1 MASNGDI
8 APPPPEEI
16 QLEMSNKNGTSGKTA
31 TSITYDSA
39 RGTPTDGLPPVEQ
52 FDPLPAPPSYNDVIT
67 QPNGS
72 VEKDS
77 PAILEVS
84 TTTAN
89 GVHADKY
96 KNIDMENGNVP
107 DGDGKKDGDDDDDGD
122 KKDDKAETVQ
132 MVSFS
137 QLFRFA
143 NCTDGFLLMGGVL
156 AAMVHGLAFPL
167 MVIVFGGMT
176 DSLVESGTNN
186 SAGWNVSLPNGTTY
200 DDFVQEEIDKAMNEF
215 LKDMN
220 RYALYFVFIGL
231 GAFVAAYFQIT
242 CFVTTAERQ
251 AYLMRTKF
259 FRSILRQEIGWFDTN
274 PSGELS
280 TRLSDDITKIKS
292 GIGDKLGT
300 FVQYFTAF
308 LGGFVVGFIY
318 GWELTL
324 VILAVSPLLAVCAF
338 LMTKLITSMTGTELD
353 AYAKAGAVAE
363 EVLSAIRTVAAF
375 GGEKKEAERYRDN
388 LHSAKSV
395 GIKKGVVS
403 GAGMG
408 ITFLIVFCTYALG
421 FWYGTQ
427 LILDPDNDYT
437 IGSMLTVFFAVLI
450 GAFSLGNA
458 GPSIGDI
465 AVARGAARKIWDIID
480 LIPSIDSSSPDGE
493 KPPIIGN
500 IELEDV
506 HFQYPSRPDVKVLQG
521 MNLSV
526 SVGQTV
532 ALVGA
537 SGCGKSTTV
546 SLIQRFY
553 DVISGCV
560 RIDGKDV
567 RDMNLN
573 WLRTHVGVVSQEP
586 VLFATTIAENI
597 RYGREDVT
605 QAEIEKA
612 CKEANCHDF
621 ISGLPDAYNTMVG
634 QRGAQL
640 SGGQKQRVAIAR
652 ALVRDPKILLLDEA
666 TSALDT
672 ESEATVQAAL
682 DKASE
687 GRTTVVIAHRLTT
700 IRNAD
705 KICAV
710 QNGVIMEEGN
720 HDVLMAQEGLYY
732 QLVMM
737 QTKKKDGDSD
747 DEDEADEFEL
757 KRPLSS
763 LKRNESGKRTSHKKL
778 SRTFSHE
785 SKKSAAEEEEGEE
798 EKDEIP
804 EVGMSRIMKMNRPEW
819 PYILG
824 GSLAAVLN
832 GAVQP
837 AFAIIFSKII
847 SVFALPED
855 QIEEEAELFCILFVV
870 IGVASGIAFVLQSSF
885 FGKSGEEL
893 TLRLRH
899 LSFTAM
905 LKQEIGWFDDS
916 KNSTGALTTRLAT
929 DASLVQGAAG
939 IRIATVIQSIANMGT
954 GIIIAF
960 YFGWEMTLVVL
971 ACVPFMAVGG
981 ALEMKMLAGFATAD
995 KEALEGAGKVASEA
1009 IDNIRTVASLT
1020 KESKFYQLY
1029 CDLLYPPHKASLKKA
1044 HIFGL
1049 TFGFAQCMVFLVHA
1063 VAFRFGA
1070 WMIELNRMTF
1080 EEVFLVFSC
1089 IAFGAMALG
1098 QASAFAPD
1106 AAKAKLAANNIFFL
1120 LDREPEIDSSSPD
1133 GLKPD
1138 KCDSVIE
1145 FHDVKFRYPTRPD
1158 VPVLRGF
1165 NIKVNTGQRVALVG
1179 SSGCGKSTAIQLTE
1193 RFYNTLAGHVSLDGK
1208 DLVDLNIQWLR
1219 SQIGIV
1225 SQEPILFDCTIAE
1238 NIAYGDNSREPS
1250 MDEIIDAAKNAN
1262 IHSFIDSLP
1271 LGYETRVGDKGTQLS
1286 GGQKQRVAIAR
1297 ALLRNPKILL
1307 LDEATSALDTESE
1320 RVVQEALDKA
1330 SEGRTCIVIAH
1341 RLSTIQDADRIF
1353 VIHHGRVVEE
1363 GKHSE
1368 LIAKEGVY
1376 YRLNNTQATMK

>member
-1 MASNGDI
+1 MASNGDTTS
-8 APPPPEEI
+8 PPSKEI
-16 QLEMSNKNGTSGKTA
+16 ELEMSNKNGTS
-31 TSITYDSA
+31 
-39 RGTPTDGLPPVEQ
+39 
-52 FDPLPAPPSYNDVIT
+52 DPLPAPPSYNDVIT

-89 GVHADKY
+89 GVHEEKY
-96 KNIDMENGNVP
+96 KNKDMENGNVP

-143 NCTDGFLLMGGVL
+143 NCTDAFLLMGGVL

-200 DDFVQEEIDKAMNEF
+200 DDYVEEEMEKAMEEF
-215 LKDMN
+215 LRDMN
-220 RYALYFVFIGL
+220 KYALYFVFIGV

-242 CFVTTAERQ
+242 CLVTTAERQ
-251 AYLMRTKF
+251 AYLMRTSF

-280 TRLSDDITKIKS
+280 TRLSDDINKIKS

-300 FVQYFTAF
+300 FVQFFTAF
-308 LGGFVVGFIY
+308 LGGFIVGFIF

-338 LMTKLITSMTGTELD
+338 LMTKLITSMTSTELD

-375 GGEKKEAERYRDN
+375 GGEKKETERYRDN
-388 LHSAKSV
+388 LHSAKTV

-403 GAGMG
+403 GVGMG
-408 ITFLIVFCTYALG
+408 VTFLLVFCTYALG

-427 LILDPDNDYT
+427 LILNPDKDYT

-458 GPSIGDI
+458 APSIGDI

-480 LIPSIDSSSPDGE
+480 LIPLIDSSSPDGE
-493 KPPIIGN
+493 KPPINGN

-573 WLRTHVGVVSQEP
+573 WLRTHIGVVSQEP

-597 RYGREDVT
+597 RYGRGDVT

-682 DKASE
+682 DKASV

-720 HDVLMAQEGLYY
+720 HDILMAKEGIYY

-747 DEDEADEFEL
+747 DEDDKNFPIDDEADELEM

-778 SRTFSHE
+778 SRTFSNE
-785 SKKSAAEEEEGEE
+785 SKKSGAEEEEEGEE
-798 EKDEIP
+798 EDEIP

-824 GSLAAVLN
+824 GTFAAALN

-847 SVFALPED
+847 AVFALPED
-855 QIEEEAELFCILFVV
+855 QIEDEAAFFCMLFVL
-870 IGVASGIAFVLQSSF
+870 IGVISGLAYVFQSSF

-905 LKQEIGWFDDS
+905 LRQEIGWFDDS

-981 ALEMKMLAGFATAD
+981 AVHMKMLAGFATAD

-1020 KESKFYQLY
+1020 KESKFYELY

-1044 HIFGL
+1044 HIYGL
-1049 TFGFAQCMVFLVHA
+1049 TFGFAQGMIYLVHA

-1070 WMIELNRMTF
+1070 WMIELDRMTF
-1080 EEVFLVFSC
+1080 EEVFLVFAC

-1106 AAKAKLAANNIFFL
+1106 AAKAKMAANNIFFL

-1138 KCDSVIE
+1138 KCDSVVE

-1193 RFYNTLAGHVSLDGK
+1193 RFYNTLDGHVSLDGK
-1208 DLVDLNIQWLR
+1208 DLVELNIQWLR
-1219 SQIGIV
+1219 AQIGIV
-1225 SQEPILFDCTIAE
+1225 SQEPILFDRTIAE

-1262 IHSFIDSLP
+1262 IHNFIDSLP

-1363 GKHSE
+1363 GKHGE

-1376 YRLNNTQATMK
+1376 YRLNNTQASMK

>member
-1 MASNGDI
+1 MASTGET
-8 APPPPEEI
+8 PPQPPEQI
-16 QLEMSNKNGTSGKTA
+16 QLEVSTNTGPSNGTSDT
-31 TSITYDSA
+31 I
-39 RGTPTDGLPPVEQ
+39 P
-52 FDPLPAPPSYNDVIT
+52 PPSYNET
-67 QPNGS
+67 MSKPNGH

-77 PAILEVS
+77 PAILEVA

-89 GVHADKY
+89 GPEKY
-96 KNIDMENGNVP
+96 SKGVEMENGDVP
-107 DGDGKKDGDDDDDGD
+107 EGEDKKEDGDGEKKDEE
-122 KKDDKAETVQ
+122 KTEVVQ

-137 QLFRFA
+137 QLFRFGT
-143 NCTDGFLLMGGVL
+143 CTDALLMVVGIL
-156 AAMVHGLAFPL
+156 AAMVHGLALPL

-176 DSLVESGTNN
+176 DSLVESGTNDT
-186 SAGWNVSLPNGTTY
+186 SLVNVSLPNGTTY
-200 DDFVQEEIDKAMNEF
+200 EDYIQEEIDAAMDEF

-220 RYALYFVFIGL
+220 RYAVYFVLIGV
-231 GAFVAAYFQIT
+231 GAFVAAYLQVA
-242 CFVTTAERQ
+242 CLVSSSERQ
-251 AYLMRTKF
+251 AYVIRTKF
-259 FRSILRQEIGWFDTN
+259 FRSILKQEIGWFDTN
-274 PSGELS
+274 PSGELT
-280 TRLSDDITKIKS
+280 TRLTDDINKIKS

-300 FVQYFTAF
+300 FVQFFTAF
-308 LGGFVVGFIY
+308 LGGFIVGFIY

-324 VILAVSPLLAVCAF
+324 VILAVSPLLAICAAA
-338 LMTKLITSMTGTELD
+338 MTKLLTSMTSLELD

-363 EVLSAIRTVAAF
+363 EVLSAIRTVVAF
-375 GGEKKEAERYRDN
+375 GGEEKEAGRYEKN
-388 LHSAKSV
+388 LHSAKAV
-395 GIKKGVVS
+395 GVKKGFVS
-403 GAGMG
+403 GLGMG
-408 ITFLIVFCTYALG
+408 LTYLIVFCTYALG

-437 IGSMLTVFFAVLI
+437 VGSMLTVFFAVII
-450 GAFSLGNA
+450 GAFSIGNA
-458 GPSIGDI
+458 SPSIGDI
-465 AVARGAARKIWDIID
+465 ATARGAAKKIWEIID
-480 LIPSIDSSSPDGE
+480 KVPLIDSSCTEGE
-493 KPPIIGN
+493 KPDVQGN
-500 IELEDV
+500 IEMEDV

-521 MNLSV
+521 LNLSV

-532 ALVGA
+532 ALVGS
-537 SGCGKSTTV
+537 SGCGKSTSV
-546 SLIQRFY
+546 ALIQRFY

-567 RDMNLN
+567 RDINVN

-586 VLFATTIAENI
+586 ILFATSIAENI
-597 RYGREDVT
+597 RYGRDDVT

-621 ISGLPDAYNTMVG
+621 ISMLPDGYKTLVG
-634 QRGAQL
+634 ARGAQL

-672 ESEATVQAAL
+672 ESESTVQAAL
-682 DKASE
+682 DKASV
-687 GRTTVVIAHRLTT
+687 GRTTLVIAHRLTT
-700 IRNAD
+700 VRNAD
-705 KICAV
+705 KICAI
-710 QNGVIMEEGN
+710 QNGVVMEEGN
-720 HDVLMAQEGLYY
+720 HDELMSKEGIYY

-737 QTKKKDGDSD
+737 QTKQKDENSDSED
-747 DEDEADEFEL
+747 DKASPSDEADELEL

-763 LKRNESGKRTSHKKL
+763 LKRNESGKQSSHKKL
-778 SRTFSHE
+778 SRTFSHD
-785 SKKSAAEEEEGEE
+785 SKKSDGKNEEEEEE
-798 EKDEIP
+798 DEDQIP
-804 EVGMSRIMKMNRPEW
+804 EVGMGRILKMNRPEW

-824 GSLAAVLN
+824 GTIAAALN

-847 SVFALPED
+847 AVFALPED
-855 QIEEEAELFCILFVV
+855 QIEDEVTIFCLAFVA
-870 IGVASGIAFVLQSSF
+870 IGVGSGIAFVCQSTF

-893 TLRLRH
+893 TMRLRY

-905 LKQEIGWFDDS
+905 LKQEMGWFDDS

-939 IRIATVIQSIANMGT
+939 IRIATVVQSIANMGT

-971 ACVPFMAVGG
+971 ACVPFMAIGG
-981 ALEMKMLAGFATAD
+981 ALEMKMLAGYAHAD
-995 KEALEGAGKVASEA
+995 KEALEDAGKVASEA
-1009 IDNIRTVASLT
+1009 IENIRTVASLAQ
-1020 KESKFYQLY
+1020 EDKFFNLY
-1029 CDLLYPPHKASLKKA
+1029 HDLLYPPHKASLKKA
-1044 HIFGL
+1044 HIYGL
-1049 TFGFAQCMVFLVHA
+1049 TFGFSQGMIYLVHA

-1106 AAKAKLAANNIFFL
+1106 AAKAKLAANNIFYL
-1120 LDREPEIDSSSPD
+1120 LDKESEIDSSSPD

-1138 KCDSVIE
+1138 KCDSVVE
-1145 FHDVKFRYPTRPD
+1145 FHDVRFRYPTRPD

-1193 RFYNTLAGHVSLDGK
+1193 RFYDTLSGHVSLDGT
-1208 DLVDLNIQWLR
+1208 DLTELNIKWLR
-1219 SQIGIV
+1219 AQIGIV

-1320 RVVQEALDKA
+1320 KVVQEALDKA

-1341 RLSTIQDADRIF
+1341 RLSTIQDADRIY
-1353 VIHHGRVVEE
+1353 VIHHGKVCES
-1363 GKHSE
+1363 GKHNDLMSS
-1368 LIAKEGVY
+1368 EGVY
-1376 YRLNNTQATMK
+1376 YRLNNTQS